1 MAAARHTVQDQGQ
14 TRHHGLSRSL
24 VGLYQDTRRDEA
36 IRLCRELQL
45 ALPQD
50 DPRLGQLLIL
60 LQSKRPI
67 PQPHAT
73 DATEEIGVAAGTLDA
88 HALGGPLDDE
98 DRGSGTP
105 VEIARQRA
113 LSKLAE
119 SIFADDQVQPGV
131 APAPQGLQK
140 ADVDLLIG
148 KAIDAQTRGEIETAI
163 QYYQRLLNANG
174 STPSRNTM
182 HIHFN
187 LGLLYKEKM
196 CFDDA
201 IAEFEASLNDPEYV
215 LGSHFSLGE
224 CYQAKG
230 EFKAALKH
238 FIEAIKIVD
247 TADIE
252 REHMDDLIRV
262 YEGLTQSLVNTG
274 EPRRVQ
280 QVSDVADLLGQRGWE
295 DAVRSWPANG
305 WTSLHAQ
312 LRC

>member
-119 SIFADDQVQPGV
+119 SASRMIRYSPGSLRRRK
-131 APAPQGLQK
+131 AFEK

-163 QYYQRLLNANG
+163 QYLPAVAQRQW
-174 STPSRNTM
+174 
-182 HIHFN
+182 
-187 LGLLYKEKM
+187 
-196 CFDDA
+196 
-201 IAEFEASLNDPEYV
+201 V
-215 LGSHFSLGE
+215 
-224 CYQAKG
+224 
-230 EFKAALKH
+230 
-238 FIEAIKIVD
+238 
-247 TADIE
+247 
-252 REHMDDLIRV
+252 
-262 YEGLTQSLVNTG
+262 
-274 EPRRVQ
+274 
-280 QVSDVADLLGQRGWE
+280 
-295 DAVRSWPANG
+295 DAVTQHDAHSF
-305 WTSLHAQ
+305 
-312 LRC
+312 